1 MTLDKS
7 RKGMLVKVL
16 GVPDEI
22 VRAQI
27 IRFGIM
33 EGAVIRCEEI
43 VPAGPVIVSRNMQ
56 EIAIGRSL
64 ASKITVEQVVA

>member
-7 RKGMLVKVL
+7 KKGMTVKIL
-16 GVPDEI
+16 NIPDEQ
-22 VRAQI
+22 VRSQI
-27 IRFGIM
+27 IRFGIL
-33 EGAVIRCEEI
+33 EGAIIKCEEV

-64 ASKITVEQVVA
+64 AQQITIEQVGA